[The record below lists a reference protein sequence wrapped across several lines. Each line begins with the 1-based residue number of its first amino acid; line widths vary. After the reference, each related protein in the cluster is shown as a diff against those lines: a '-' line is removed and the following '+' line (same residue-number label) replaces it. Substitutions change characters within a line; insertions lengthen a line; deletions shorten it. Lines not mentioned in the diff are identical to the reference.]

1 MTPLYA
7 GVVDAHMCEDC
18 GLEPKAGRSYR
29 CEGCRRA
36 HRTRQQTRAQAQ
48 RRARARSDSTRDRA
62 REGARRSAQLQSLQQ
77 RIEGKRRE
85 IRLMKENRLRVM
97 SLTDV
102 DRWLTELIRI
112 IEK

>member
-36 HRTRQQTRAQAQ
+36 HRTRMQTRAQAE
-48 RRARARSDSTRDRA
+48 RRAARSLAQRSDDVNRKTLSTLSNV
-62 REGARRSAQLQSLQQ
+62 EQ
-77 RIEGKRRE
+77 
-85 IRLMKENRLRVM
+85 
-97 SLTDV
+97 
-102 DRWLTELIRI
+102 WLTRLSRDLNLRTKHGIKSVSVTEAKSWVVAL
-112 IEK
+112 EGLLDA